1 MPPAKSKKFGAASFG
16 TPNKPKLK
24 DPEALARLMNEVEA
38 AGGGIR
44 GGTPQSDVAPKVEP
58 AAPAP
63 AVDAKPEQGRAGGAP
78 AASKA
83 DEVPVASAPKE
94 RRLEMVPEAPA
105 PVPTLQTG
113 RSRGRGTKEDP
124 RVRAKDGER
133 LRQTSIHLPVG
144 LHKRL
149 RRYAF
154 EQEVS
159 LSTVMVQAIEEWLD
173 ANEG

>member
-16 TPNKPKLK
+16 NPTKPKPK

-44 GGTPQSDVAPKVEP
+44 GGAPKSDIAPKVELAP
-58 AAPAP
+58 AAAPAET
-63 AVDAKPEQGRAGGAP
+63 KPEQGRAVKAPEANKP
-78 AASKA
+78 AAL
-83 DEVPVASAPKE
+83 APSEPTE
-94 RRLEMVPEAPA
+94 RRLEMVPEAPE
-105 PVPTLQTG
+105 PVPTLPTG
-113 RSRGRGTKEDP
+113 RSRGRGTKDEP

-133 LRQTSIHLPVG
+133 LRQTSIHLPVS

-154 EQEVS
+154 EQEIS

-173 ANEG
+173 ENEG

>member
-44 GGTPQSDVAPKVEP
+44 GGAPQSDVAPKVEQ
-58 AAPAP
+58 AHVA
-63 AVDAKPEQGRAGGAP
+63 DAKPEQGRAGGAP

-83 DEVPVASAPKE
+83 DEVPVASTPKE

-105 PVPTLQTG
+105 PIPTLQTG

-124 RVRAKDGER
+124 RIRAKDGER

-173 ANEG
+173 AQEG